1 VVEHAPGARVNVVAP
16 GWTATPMA
24 ASRLDEASLARATAT
39 MALRK
44 VGLPEDVA
52 AAIAFPALPGR
63 GRPRHGPG
71 RHGRGRH
78 GGAPAAR
85 AAGPG
90 LTRVSLWR
98 PDRRQLLRLLVGL
111 WVFGV
116 GEALVVASE
125 LGNSPWTVFAEG
137 LSRHSPL
144 TIGTATVLTSFV
156 LLLIW
161 IPLGVR
167 PGLGTIANAVLIG
180 IVIDLTLAVLDRAPL
195 GVRVGELLAGIV
207 LVGVGSGLYLN
218 AALGPGTPRRADDGA
233 APVHGTPRVAAARR
247 GSRSGRCSSARCSA
261 GRSGSGPWPLRCW
274 WGPRWRPPCA

>member
-1 VVEHAPGARVNVVAP
+1 
-16 GWTATPMA
+16 
-24 ASRLDEASLARATAT
+24 
-39 MALRK
+39 
-44 VGLPEDVA
+44 
-52 AAIAFPALPGR
+52 
-63 GRPRHGPG
+63 
-71 RHGRGRH
+71 
-78 GGAPAAR
+78 
-85 AAGPG
+85 
-90 LTRVSLWR
+90 VSLWR

-218 AALGPGTPRRADDGA
+218 AALGPGPRDGLMMGLHRRTGRPVSLLRAGIEIGALLVGAVLGGTVGIGTVAFALLVGPAVGTALRLMPERATP
-233 APVHGTPRVAAARR
+233 ART
-247 GSRSGRCSSARCSA
+247 A
-261 GRSGSGPWPLRCW
+261 
-274 WGPRWRPPCA
+274 